1 LTPARPGRSIPVP
14 VAHDPYASLRF
25 PEYRA
30 FLTAMG
36 AVFVATQVQSAVLGW
51 QVYELTGDPLSLGLV
66 GLAEALPFL
75 ALTLVGGWAADHY
88 DRRLVSLVSLAAV
101 AASGAWLLLSSL
113 RGVASAW
120 PLYGAQALAGVGRAF
135 YRPTSAALGTE
146 LVPRAHYQNA
156 TTWRSSLFHT
166 SMVVGPAVGGFLIA
180 AGGTRVAYGVVVAL
194 TGLGLALLAGI
205 APRPRAAPPSGGLL
219 AGLSDGVRFVFGQPI
234 LLGAM
239 SLDLFAVLFGG
250 ATALLPIFARERLG
264 VGEVGFGFLRA
275 APAVG
280 SIVTAVL
287 LARFGHFRRAGR
299 VLLWCVAAF
308 GLTWI
313 AFALSTS
320 YALSLALLAAGGALD
335 GVSVIL
341 RGTLAQLWTPQE
353 KMGRVAAVNSFF
365 IGSSNELGAFESGVA
380 ARLLGVVNS
389 VIFGGMMTLATVGL
403 VAWRAPALR
412 RLTRLGPD
420 APVDGTPA

>member
-1 LTPARPGRSIPVP
+1 M
-14 VAHDPYASLRF
+14 AHDPYASLRY

-30 FLTAMG
+30 FLAAMG

-51 QVYELTGDPLSLGLV
+51 QVYELTGDPVALGLV

-75 ALTLVGGWAADHY
+75 ALTLVGGWAADRV
-88 DRRLVSLVSLAAV
+88 DRRTLSLLSLAAV
-101 AASGAWLLLSSL
+101 TLSGAWLLVTSL
-113 RGVASAW
+113 QGVTSPW
-120 PLYGAQALAGVGRAF
+120 PLYGAQALAGLGRAF

-146 LVPRAHYQNA
+146 LVPRDHYQNA
-156 TTWRSSLFHT
+156 ATWRSSLFHT
-166 SMVVGPAVGGFLIA
+166 AMVVGPAVGGFLIA
-180 AGGTRVAYGVVVAL
+180 AGGPRVAYGVVVAL
-194 TGLGLALLAGI
+194 CGVGLVLLAGL
-205 APRPRAAPPSGGLL
+205 APKPRGAPPEAGGLW

-250 ATALLPIFARERLG
+250 ATALLPVFAKEQLG

-280 SIVTAVL
+280 SVL
-287 LARFGHFRRAGR
+287 MALALARMGHLARAGR

-308 GLTWI
+308 GVTWI

-320 YALSLALLAAGGALD
+320 YALSLALLALGGALD

-341 RGTLAQLWTPQE
+341 RGTLAQLWTPQD

-380 ARLLGVVNS
+380 AKLLGVVNS
-389 VIFGGMMTLATVGL
+389 VIFGGMMTLLTVGV
-403 VAWRAPALR
+403 VAWRSPALR

-420 APVDGTPA
+420 ADTGGKAA